1 MKMAVLCYVT
11 HEDSVLMLHRNKRK
25 TDYHL
30 GKWNGLGGKFL
41 PGESP
46 EQCLLRE
53 VWEESGLQPETY
65 SLRGIIT
72 FPLFDGVEDWYTFVY
87 TASSAKKE
95 VIDPEEG
102 TLAWIPRSEVLS
114 LNLWE
119 GDRIFL
125 DWVFN
130 RTEFFSAVFRY
141 RAGEFKD
148 YEVVFYPATVP
159 GTVNNHA
166 D

>member
-1 MKMAVLCYVT
+1 MKMAVLCYVE
-11 HEDSVLMLHRNKRK
+11 HDDSVLMLHRNKRK
-25 TDYHL
+25 NDYHL

-53 VWEESGLQPETY
+53 VREESGLEPVTY

-87 TASSAKKE
+87 TASTAKKE

-102 TLAWIPRSEVLS
+102 TLAWIPRSEVPD

-141 RAGEFKD
+141 QAGEFKD
-148 YEVVFYPATVP
+148 YEVVFYPASASSA
-159 GTVNNHA
+159 VNA
-166 D
+166 

>member
-1 MKMAVLCYVT
+1 MKLAVLCYV
-11 HEDSVLMLHRNKRK
+11 EYDDCVLMLHRNKRK
-25 TDYHL
+25 NDYHL

-41 PGESP
+41 TGESP

-53 VWEESGLQPETY
+53 VREESGLQPESY

-87 TASSAKKE
+87 TASAAHKD

-102 TLAWIPRSEVLS
+102 TLAWIPKSEVPG

-130 RTEFFSAVFRY
+130 RTELFSAIFRY
-141 RAGEFKD
+141 QAGEFKD
-148 YEVVFYPATVP
+148 YEVVFYPASAP
-159 GTVNNHA
+159 SAVNV
-166 D
+166 

>member
-1 MKMAVLCYVT
+1 MKLAVLCYVCY
-11 HEDSVLMLHRNKRK
+11 EDCVLMLHRNKREN
-25 TDYHL
+25 DYHL

-53 VWEESGLQPETY
+53 VQEESGLLPESY
-65 SLRGIIT
+65 VLRGIIT

-87 TASSAKKE
+87 TASAAHNK
-95 VIDPEEG
+95 VIDPDEG
-102 TLAWIPRSEVLS
+102 TLAWIPKDEVPG

-130 RTEFFSAVFRY
+130 RTELFSAVFRY
-141 RAGEFKD
+141 EAGAFKD
-148 YEVVFYPATVP
+148 YEVVFYPSQ
-159 GTVNNHA
+159 G
-166 D
+166 